1 MYYFTGGEMKKVIV
15 LIIASF
21 LIQSVSCK
29 KEEGPKIV
37 SNDGIV
43 NFTAGDVKLV
53 SDGKEAAANVGD
65 KITQGMT
72 VKTAAKAIVDIYFS
86 GSVVRI
92 LEKSTVVM
100 KELVKD
106 MKDNKEL
113 SEFYVENGKM
123 FSKVTRKLAQGEKFK
138 VNTPTAVAGV
148 RGTEFLV
155 TEEKGKS
162 SIACIEGVVA
172 VKDAAS
178 DDATFVNVEAGKEAN
193 VEKGKPVSVAELKQQ
208 NLDNIKR
215 IRDEIK
221 QLREDIR
228 QKFEAQRDEIKQKV
242 VEQKDANKAMVEDR
256 KAADKAAVEAI
267 KGSTKIQADEIKG
280 NIEGKKSE
288 AKDAVSQ
295 FQKPDVSGSK
305 PSIKKFSSDLKKE

>member
-1 MYYFTGGEMKKVIV
+1 MKKVSI
-15 LIIASF
+15 LIIASLF
-21 LIQSVSCK
+21 LIQFAGCK

-37 SNDGIV
+37 GNDGIV
-43 NFTAGDVKLV
+43 NFIAGDVKLV
-53 SDGKEAAANVGD
+53 SDGKETTANVGD
-65 KITQGMT
+65 KISQGMT
-72 VKTAAKAIVDIYFS
+72 VKTAAKAIVDIYFA
-86 GSVVRI
+86 GSVIRI

-106 MKDNKEL
+106 LKDNKEL

-155 TEEKGKS
+155 SEENGKS
-162 SIACIEGVVA
+162 SIACIEGKVA
-172 VKDAAS
+172 VKDAGS
-178 DDATFVNVEAGKEAN
+178 DDATFVDVEAGKEAN
-193 VEKGKPVSVAELKQQ
+193 VVKGKPVSVSELKQQ
-208 NLDNIKR
+208 NLDNIKK

-221 QLREDIR
+221 ELREEIR
-228 QKFEAQRDEIKQKV
+228 KKFEAQRDEIKQKV

-256 KAADKAAVEAI
+256 KAADKAAVDAI

-305 PSIKKFSSDLKKE
+305 PAIKKFSSDIK